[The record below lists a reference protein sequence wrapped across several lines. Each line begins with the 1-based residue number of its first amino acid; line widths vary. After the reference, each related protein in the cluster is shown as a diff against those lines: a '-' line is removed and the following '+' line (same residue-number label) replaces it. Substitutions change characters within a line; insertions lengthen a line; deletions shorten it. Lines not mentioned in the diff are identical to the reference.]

1 MSKGSAINE
10 LVCRVFTTRGAAHIA
25 HWKTRSIAEHEALG
39 DFYDGIIDSIDT
51 IVEAYQGNFGLIDVK
66 LEQYPVN
73 KSILAQL
80 KEDANWI
87 AMNRSDIANKV
98 DAVENL
104 VDGLT
109 EIYLKAIYK
118 LTFLS

>member
-1 MSKGSAINE
+1 MAKNTSIDE
-10 LVCRVFTTRGAAHIA
+10 LICRVFTTRGAAHLA

-51 IVEAYQGNFGLIDVK
+51 LVEAYQGNFGL
-66 LEQYPVN
+66 VN
-73 KSILAQL
+73 VELKQCKVENSILAQL
-80 KEDANWI
+80 KSDASWI
-87 AMNRSDIANKV
+87 ASNRSSIANKV
-98 DAVENL
+98 DALENL
-104 VDGLT
+104 IDGLT